1 MAELS
6 DYKVMCFHGE
16 PKLIQIHR
24 GWFQNHTQDFYDT
37 DWNKLDIF
45 QGIPMSD
52 EVMDRPEFLDEMLE
66 LSRILSKDIPQVRAD
81 WYWSDGHLYFG
92 KLTFFDASGFDDF
105 EPEEVNIHLG
115 SIINLSYAKQSIID

>member
-1 MAELS
+1 MDELS

-24 GWFQNHTQDFYDT
+24 GRFQNHTQDFYDT

-66 LSRILSKDIPQVRAD
+66 LSRILSKDIPQVRVD

-92 KLTFFDASGFDDF
+92 ELTFFDRKLQYQVEHF
-105 EPEEVNIHLG
+105 IC
-115 SIINLSYAKQSIID
+115 